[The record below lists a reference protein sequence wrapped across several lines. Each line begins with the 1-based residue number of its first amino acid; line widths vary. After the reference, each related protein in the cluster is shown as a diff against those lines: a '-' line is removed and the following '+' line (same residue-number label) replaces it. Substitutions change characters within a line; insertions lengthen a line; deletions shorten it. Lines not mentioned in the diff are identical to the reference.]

1 MYTLVLGVKRPK
13 ATPIPSVRKTDQA
26 TINYNR
32 QTTEQINNCNRQ
44 SKCKTEKKRTTASMK
59 KNT

>member
-13 ATPIPSVRKTDQA
+13 ATPIPSERKTDQA

-32 QTTEQINNCNRQ
+32 QTTEQLQ
-44 SKCKTEKKRTTASMK
+44 TATDK
-59 KNT
+59 ANAKQRKNEQLHQ

>member
-26 TINYNR
+26 TINYNVDK
-32 QTTEQINNCNRQ
+32 QPN
-44 SKCKTEKKRTTASMK
+44 K
-59 KNT
+59 